1 MFCLHKSLV
10 GIGIVKG
17 CLLWSGV
24 IHKSSGG
31 RMLYRG
37 LCYLLGWLV
46 YGSFFHVIYN
56 EVMTISNE
64 DESMREKFHKKQS
77 AALR

>member
-1 MFCLHKSLV
+1 
-10 GIGIVKG
+10 
-17 CLLWSGV
+17 
-24 IHKSSGG
+24 
-31 RMLYRG
+31 MLYRG